1 MSDRNTITSKD
12 GKYKGVLQET
22 DGNFVVYR
30 TADSKRIAALGATDP
45 DPITPTPTPTP
56 EPEPRAPPE
65 SVVAMGIDISGW
77 RPPANQRSLILRTRE
92 IIIAVVLLF
101 GLLYLVFS

>member
-45 DPITPTPTPTP
+45 DPITPVP

-65 SVVAMGIDISGW
+65 IDISGW
-77 RPPANQRSLILRTRE
+77 RPPANQRSLILETRE
-92 IIIAVVLLF
+92 NVVAMILLI
-101 GLLYLVFS
+101 GLPLLGILVWKFVF

>member
-30 TADSKRIAALGATDP
+30 TADSKRIASLGATDP

-65 SVVAMGIDISGW
+65 IDISGW

>member
-1 MSDRNTITSKD
+1 MSDRNTITSKN
-12 GKYKGVLQET
+12 GKYKGVLQE
-22 DGNFVVYR
+22 DGNFVVHR
-30 TADSKRIAALGATDP
+30 STDGWPIAVLGATDP
-45 DPITPTPTPTP
+45 DPIKP

-65 SVVAMGIDISGW
+65 IDISGW
-77 RPPANQRSLILRTRE
+77 RPPANQRSLTLRTRE

>member
-1 MSDRNTITSKD
+1 MSDRNPITSKD

-22 DGNFVVYR
+22 HGNFVVYR

-45 DPITPTPTPTP
+45 DPITPTPTP

-65 SVVAMGIDISGW
+65 T
-77 RPPANQRSLILRTRE
+77 NQRSFIVSTPILRSRE
-92 IIIAVVLLF
+92 IIIAVILLI
-101 GLLYLVFS
+101 GILYWVFS